1 MINLN
6 GKLDMKK
13 IIVLFFA
20 AITLSLTGQYAVVE
34 SYKDIEDNPVEEVSK
49 SSAFKPGEWLKF
61 RVHYGFLNASYATLH
76 VKNNMIDSIPVY
88 HVVGRG
94 KTTGFASIFFKV
106 DDTYESYFDKKDGKP
121 YRFVRKLNEGGY
133 TKDVEINFDHEKEIA
148 VLNDKKNDK
157 KHNFTLQ
164 DSVQDLI
171 SAFYFLRN
179 NYEFSDLV
187 VGEALELKVLY
198 DDDGIYRFRLKYLGK
213 EILKTKYGKVECLK
227 FQPLVQSGRVFK
239 EQESLALW
247 VSNDLNRIPVRIKA
261 NLAVGAISADLD
273 GYNGLKHQFKII
285 MD

>member
-1 MINLN
+1 
-6 GKLDMKK
+6 
-13 IIVLFFA
+13 
-20 AITLSLTGQYAVVE
+20 SLAGQYAVVE
-34 SYKDIEDNPVEEVSK
+34 SYKKNDDNAVKEDSK

-76 VKNNMIDSIPVY
+76 VKNTMIDSIPVY

-121 YRFVRKLNEGGY
+121 YRFVRKLYEGGY
-133 TKDVEINFDHEKEIA
+133 TKDVEINFDHEKEVA

-157 KHNFTLQ
+157 KLNFTLQ

-171 SAFYFLRN
+171 SAFYYLRN
-179 NYEFSDLV
+179 NYEFDDLV
-187 VGEALELKVLY
+187 EGEALELKVLY
-198 DDDGIYRFRLKYLGK
+198 DDDGIYRFKLRYLGK
-213 EILKTKYGKVECLK
+213 EIIKTKFGKVECLK

-247 VSNDLNRIPVRIKA
+247 VSNDSNKIPIRIKA
-261 NLAVGAISADLD
+261 NLTVGAISADLD